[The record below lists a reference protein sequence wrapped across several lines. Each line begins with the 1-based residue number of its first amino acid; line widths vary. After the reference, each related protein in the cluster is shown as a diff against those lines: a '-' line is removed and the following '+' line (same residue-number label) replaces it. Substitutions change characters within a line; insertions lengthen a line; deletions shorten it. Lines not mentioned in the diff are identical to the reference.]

1 MRNYISRFIL
11 VSIIALITTTL
22 NAQIQKARY
31 SVSNLD
37 SLLARKVSYPLE
49 SLKSSSEG
57 DVIISFTIT
66 KDGKLENPGIEKSPD
81 LEMSKASMEAI
92 KNLTDKWVPAKS
104 GDSPVNKKYFAV
116 FRYRIYYN
124 SAPTPLSA
132 AAEKQVSKGNF
143 PKALKQYNN
152 AIEENPYDKNLFLAR
167 SKTKMALGDEAGSAQ
182 DNAEYLRL
190 DEEIMAV
197 IDLFAIATQKTVT
210 RTVTTTSSRL

>member
-1 MRNYISRFIL
+1 M
-11 VSIIALITTTL
+11 TTTL
-22 NAQIQKARY
+22 NAQIQKAMY

-37 SLLARKVSYPLE
+37 SLLAKKVSYPLE

-81 LEMSKASMEAI
+81 LEMSKASMEAL
-92 KNLTDKWVPAKS
+92 KNLTAKWVPAKS
-104 GDSPVNKKYFAV
+104 GDSPINKKYFAV

-132 AAEKQVSKGNF
+132 AAEKQVNKGNF
-143 PKALKQYNN
+143 PKALKHYNN

-167 SKTKMALGDEAGSAQ
+167 SKTKKALGDEAGSAQ

>member
-1 MRNYISRFIL
+1 MRNYISRLIL
-11 VSIIALITTTL
+11 VSLIALMTTTL

-66 KDGKLENPGIEKSPD
+66 KDGKLENPVIENSPD

-92 KNLTDKWVPAKS
+92 KTLTDKWVPAKN
-104 GDSPVNKKYFAV
+104 GESPVTKKYFAV

-132 AAEKQVSKGNF
+132 SAEKQVSKGNF
-143 PKALKQYNN
+143 PKALKHYNN
-152 AIEENPYDKNLFLAR
+152 AIEENPYDKNLFQAR
-167 SKTKMALGDEAGSAQ
+167 SKTKKALGDEAGFAQ

-190 DEEIMAV
+190 DEEFMAV
-197 IDLFAIATQKTVT
+197 IDVFAIATQKTVT

>member
-1 MRNYISRFIL
+1 
-11 VSIIALITTTL
+11 
-22 NAQIQKARY
+22 
-31 SVSNLD
+31 
-37 SLLARKVSYPLE
+37 
-49 SLKSSSEG
+49 
-57 DVIISFTIT
+57 
-66 KDGKLENPGIEKSPD
+66 
-81 LEMSKASMEAI
+81 MSKASMEAI

-104 GDSPVNKKYFAV
+104 GDSPINKKYFAV

-167 SKTKMALGDEAGSAQ
+167 SKTKKALGDEAGSAQ

-190 DEEIMAV
+190 DEEIIAV

-210 RTVTTTSSRL
+210 RTVTTSSRL